1 MACASW
7 HCKPFSG
14 QLYSTSYYIQLVLGL
29 DSLRLETASEL
40 TLIRSTGRHTLQVDG
55 MPADVSCAIV
65 TMLGCIV
72 RNGLVTG
79 FKRAF

>member
-1 MACASW
+1 M
-7 HCKPFSG
+7 
-14 QLYSTSYYIQLVLGL
+14 
-29 DSLRLETASEL
+29 TAAHS
-40 TLIRSTGRHTLQVDG
+40 SPTGRHILQVDG
-55 MPADVSCAIV
+55 MPADVSCAVV

>member
-1 MACASW
+1 A
-7 HCKPFSG
+7 
-14 QLYSTSYYIQLVLGL
+14 V
-29 DSLRLETASEL
+29 
-40 TLIRSTGRHTLQVDG
+40 
-55 MPADVSCAIV
+55 V